1 MIKFNDDKYLEDL
14 DFVMMN
20 KNTRIKK
27 FLPIFSLLFLLLLC
41 REEKQES
48 KIQKVGEVKEN
59 KTTQNL
65 NEEKIKVEEDKM
77 KIIYQEGIELEF
89 LSSKL
94 VFIKWEGKEKVDSY
108 EVSRVI
114 DGEKELLA
122 LFPSSITF
130 YPDGDVKPGKKY
142 CWEVKAKS
150 AEREEIELGKA
161 CAEIS
166 EVEQEIPPPPSP
178 SNLKL
183 QIIDGN
189 SSNKIRLEWQK
200 EEDNNNEKENKNEE
214 NKEIGFKILKNVK
227 DKFVAI
233 WISPSSVTSFEIVEK
248 EEGKHCYRVISY
260 GLGGDSGF
268 SNEVC
273 LDCFGV
279 YSDNDGDGYG
289 ISEGVLICNSK
300 FPEGITFFPE
310 EVTFKFSG
318 GVTTLSGDCD
328 DKNPKI
334 NPGVFDLQ
342 DEQDGI
348 DNDCDG
354 KVDDDRKIQVE
365 YICPLTFPNNYQF
378 SSTYIYTYMTS
389 CPTYMEARFPKELRV
404 ILRNVICETP
414 EFKDIIYPTRVT
426 ILYYKITSENQLRCS
441 SGDEIKVDFSKK
453 FIFAIGLIGL
463 YNYYW
468 DCRGDHKLVEKIY
481 YKNGNLYIYIQ
492 TGVYNSCEDEY
503 PAPHY
508 IDWDF
513 IILEREYIDTPII
526 FVFKPRL
533 YPASSYYET
542 CLFIGPCLCLNK
554 HRGPN
559 IPVEEW
565 GCDLSGIFQ
574 TQFLEK

>member
-1 MIKFNDDKYLEDL
+1 
-14 DFVMMN
+14 MN
-20 KNTRIKK
+20 KNTRKK
-27 FLPIFSLLFLLLLC
+27 LFSIFSLLFLLLC
-41 REEKQES
+41 KEEKQES

-150 AEREEIELGKA
+150 AEGGEIELGKA

-166 EVEQEIPPPPSP
+166 KVEQEIPPPPSP

-200 EEDNNNEKENKNEE
+200 KEDNNNEKENKNGEDR
-214 NKEIGFKILKNVK
+214 EIGFKILKNVQ

-233 WISPSSVTSFEIVEK
+233 WISPSSVTSFEIEEK
-248 EEGKHCYRVISY
+248 GEGEGKHCYRVISY

-273 LDCFGV
+273 LDCFGI

-310 EVTFKFSG
+310 EVIFKFSEG
-318 GVTTLSGDCD
+318 ITTLSGDCD

-378 SSTYIYTYMTS
+378 SSTYIYTYMTP
-389 CPTYMEARFPKELRV
+389 CPTYMEAKFPKELRV

-453 FIFAIGLIGL
+453 FILAIGL
-463 YNYYW
+463 YNDW
-468 DCRGDHKLVEKIY
+468 DYRGDHNFVEKIY
-481 YKNGNLYIYIQ
+481 YKDGNLYIYIYAQ
-492 TGVYNSCEDEY
+492 FFKWIDEY
-503 PAPHY
+503 PPPSY
-508 IDWDF
+508 TDWDF
-513 IILEREYIDTPII
+513 IILEREYMDIPII
-526 FVFKPRL
+526 FVYKPRL
-533 YPASSYYET
+533 YPASSYYEV
-542 CLFIGPCLCLNK
+542 CPILPPCYCRN
-554 HRGPN
+554 RYWRPN
-559 IPVEEW
+559 MPSEEL
-565 GCDLSGIFQ
+565 GCDLISGVYQRIEV
-574 TQFLEK
+574 LEK

>member
-1 MIKFNDDKYLEDL
+1 MVKE
-14 DFVMMN
+14 
-20 KNTRIKK
+20 TRIKK
-27 FLPIFSLLFLLLLC
+27 FFSIFSLLFLLLLC
-41 REEKQES
+41 KEEKREN
-48 KIQKVGEVKEN
+48 KIQKVGEFQEN
-59 KTTQNL
+59 KATHNL
-65 NEEKIKVEEDKM
+65 NEEKIETGEDKM
-77 KIIYQEGIELEF
+77 EKTKAGEDKIKIIYEEGIELEF

-94 VFIKWEGKEKVDSY
+94 VFIKWEGKEKVDLY
-108 EVSRVI
+108 EVSRAI

-150 AEREEIELGKA
+150 GEGEEIEVGKA

-166 EVEQEIPPPPSP
+166 KVEQEIPPPPSP

-200 EEDNNNEKENKNEE
+200 KEDNNNEKENKNGEDR
-214 NKEIGFKILKNVK
+214 EIGFKILKNVK

-233 WISPSSVTSFEIVEK
+233 WISPSSVTSFEVGEK

-273 LDCFGV
+273 LDCFGI

-289 ISEGVLICNSK
+289 IPEGVLICNSK
-300 FPEGITFFPE
+300 FPEGITFSPE
-310 EVTFKFSG
+310 GVTFKFSG
-318 GVTTLSGDCD
+318 SVTNLSGDCD

-354 KVDDDRKIQVE
+354 KVDDDRKIQTE

-378 SSTYIYTYMTS
+378 SSTYIYTYETS
-389 CPTYMEARFPKELRV
+389 CSTYMEIEFPTYGGKRLEV
-404 ILRNVICETP
+404 ILRNIICETT

-441 SGDEIKVDFSKK
+441 SGDEIRVDFSKK
-453 FIFAIGLIGL
+453 FILAIGL
-463 YNYYW
+463 YNEMWGY
-468 DCRGDHKLVEKIY
+468 RGDPKLVEKIY

-492 TGVYNSCEDEY
+492 TGVYNYFQEDEY
-503 PAPHY
+503 PAPPY
-508 IDWDF
+508 TDWDF

-526 FVFKPRL
+526 FVYKPRL
-533 YPASSYYET
+533 YPASSYYVM
-542 CLFIGPCLCLNK
+542 CPFIGPCICRN
-554 HRGPN
+554 RYWRENMPA
-559 IPVEEW
+559 EEW
-565 GCDLSGIFQ
+565 GCSLSGIFQ
-574 TQFLEK
+574 RIQILEKR